1 MDPLS
6 LPAGSLVGSWRVL
19 RLHGSGSYGAVYQ
32 VERSGPGVSGPFALK
47 LARYPRDP
55 RFEREGELL
64 SRLHHPSVPRLHARG
79 EWLHPSGSPFPF
91 LVMDWVD
98 GVPLYTWASQHPLS
112 SHQGLRLLAQVAR
125 ALEATH
131 AAQGIHRDVK
141 GENILVRASDSR
153 AVLVD
158 FGSCNHHGA
167 RALTFQCPPPG
178 TPQYYSPESLL
189 FQWEWRHQRE
199 ARYEATPADDLYALG
214 VTAYRLV
221 TGRYPPDALDMEM
234 TEDGFRPFY
243 PDWIPPETW
252 GPVSPGLS
260 DIIQRLLSRTPSAR
274 GTAGEIASLLEEA
287 AKKTASGTG
296 RSLAPDAAQVLPPKT
311 ASSAPPLK
319 SLAGSLGLAF
329 AASLI
334 LSVGATW
341 LGAAFSEEESSGV
354 LLQGG
359 ADGGT
364 AGLADASVSASQPHA
379 ASQPGADFIGLGIP
393 KKPFAGQR
401 KPPCEP
407 RFETEIHGGCWAPHR
422 EAPPCGRNSF
432 EWQGS
437 CYTPVIDL
445 SRPSTSGDP

>member
-32 VERSGPGVSGPFALK
+32 VEGLAPRAPGPFALK
-47 LARYPRDP
+47 LARHPRDP

-64 SRLHHPSVPRLHARG
+64 SRLHHPCVPRLHERG

-112 SHQGLRLLAQVAR
+112 SRQTLRFLAQVAR

-131 AAQGIHRDVK
+131 AARGVHRDVK
-141 GENILVRASDSR
+141 GENILVRASDAR

-158 FGSCNHHGA
+158 FGSCNHQGA
-167 RALTFQCPPPG
+167 RPLTFQFPPPG
-178 TPQYYSPESLL
+178 TPQYYSPESLR
-189 FQWEWRHQRE
+189 FQWEWRHQPG

-221 TGRYPPDALDMEM
+221 TGRYPPAALDMEM

-243 PDWIPPETW
+243 PAWVPPETW
-252 GPVSPGLS
+252 VPLSPVLS
-260 DIIQRLLSRTPSAR
+260 QLIQRLLSRTPSER
-274 GTAGEIASLLEEA
+274 GTAGEIASLLEGA
-287 AKKTASGTG
+287 TKTVST
-296 RSLAPDAAQVLPPKT
+296 VPPRM
-311 ASSAPPLK
+311 
-319 SLAGSLGLAF
+319 SLAGALGLAF
-329 AASLI
+329 ASSMA
-334 LSVGATW
+334 LSVGASW
-341 LGAAFSEEESSGV
+341 LGAPPSVGEPPRMLLPSGV
-354 LLQGG
+354 
-359 ADGGT
+359 DGGT
-364 AGLADASVSASQPHA
+364 AGLADASVPASQHEEVP
-379 ASQPGADFIGLGIP
+379 QPGAGFMGLGIP

-401 KPPCEP
+401 RPPCEP
-407 RFETEIHGGCWAPHR
+407 RLETEIHGGCWVPHR
-422 EAPPCGRNSF
+422 EAPPCGRASF

-437 CYTPVIDL
+437 CYTPVIDI
-445 SRPSTSGDP
+445 SRPGTSGDP